1 MIKLYEKIVIISEI
15 QAGGV
20 EKVNTMLAT
29 YLDRDKFDVTL
40 LSITDKAA
48 TYKDT
53 LFLIKLFS
61 LKLVQL
67 KEAFSSL

>member
-1 MIKLYEKIVIISEI
+1 MKKIVIISEI

-53 LFLIKLFS
+53 VFPYR
-61 LKLVQL
+61 VRV
-67 KEAFSSL
+67 